1 MEGSNMKVKNYRD
14 VEAAAEAPGATMR
27 WVIDDKDGA
36 PNFALRVVELE
47 PGATSPFHKHDWEHE
62 VFVLSGTGAV
72 RDKDE
77 GLTSIGEGDAVL
89 LLPDEKHQFMNQGKD
104 TLRFVCVI
112 PNLE

>member
-1 MEGSNMKVKNYRD
+1 MKVKNYRD
-14 VEAAAEAPGATMR
+14 VEAAVEAPGATMR

-36 PNFALRVVELE
+36 PNFALRVVEVE
-47 PGATSPFHKHDWEHE
+47 PGATSPFHNHDWEHE

-77 GLTSIGEGDAVL
+77 GLTPIGEGDAVL
-89 LLPDEKHQFMNQGKD
+89 LLPDEKHQFLNQGKD